1 MDYSKKKIG
10 VISLGCDK
18 NRVDSEKLLGVLKER
33 TEITDDL
40 SQANIVIINTCAFLE
55 SARKEGIDNIFDVN
69 GYRGKNLEKIIVTGC
84 LPQKFVN
91 EMFDEFTE
99 VDAFMGVSSYDKIF
113 DVLDRVYEGERVN
126 AVEKAVTES
135 YSKRVSTT
143 PKSYAYLKIADGC
156 DNFCTYCLIPKIR
169 GRYRS
174 TPQERLI
181 EEARNLGEV
190 GELVLVAQDITRY
203 GEDLYKRQA
212 LPELIRS
219 LSGLDNVKAIRLLYA
234 YPDKLSDEIIAEIK
248 NNGKVVK
255 YIDIPLQHASDDV
268 LKRMNRKGSY
278 KEYTALIKK
287 LKKEI
292 KGIAIR
298 STFIAG
304 FPGETE
310 EDFKTL
316 KKFIRR
322 AKLRNAGFF
331 AYSREEDTPAY
342 GMANQI
348 PEEVKL
354 SRQAELYETQRKVS
368 EKYNKKSVGKTLT
381 VLIDG
386 YDDTVLAYTGRAY
399 FSAPDI
405 DGKVY
410 VRSGR
415 MLKTGE
421 RVQVDITDCDEYD
434 LYGAIKQ

>member
-1 MDYSKKKIG
+1 
-10 VISLGCDK
+10 
-18 NRVDSEKLLGVLKER
+18 
-33 TEITDDL
+33 
-40 SQANIVIINTCAFLE
+40 
-55 SARKEGIDNIFDVN
+55 
-69 GYRGKNLEKIIVTGC
+69 
-84 LPQKFVN
+84 
-91 EMFDEFTE
+91 
-99 VDAFMGVSSYDKIF
+99 
-113 DVLDRVYEGERVN
+113 
-126 AVEKAVTES
+126 
-135 YSKRVSTT
+135 
-143 PKSYAYLKIADGC
+143 
-156 DNFCTYCLIPKIR
+156 
-169 GRYRS
+169 
-174 TPQERLI
+174 
-181 EEARNLGEV
+181 
-190 GELVLVAQDITRY
+190 
-203 GEDLYKRQA
+203 
-212 LPELIRS
+212 
-219 LSGLDNVKAIRLLYA
+219 
-234 YPDKLSDEIIAEIK
+234 
-248 NNGKVVK
+248 
-255 YIDIPLQHASDDV
+255 
-268 LKRMNRKGSY
+268 MNRKGSY

-287 LKKEI
+287 LKKGI

-386 YDDTVLAYTGRAY
+386 YDDMVLAYTGRAY